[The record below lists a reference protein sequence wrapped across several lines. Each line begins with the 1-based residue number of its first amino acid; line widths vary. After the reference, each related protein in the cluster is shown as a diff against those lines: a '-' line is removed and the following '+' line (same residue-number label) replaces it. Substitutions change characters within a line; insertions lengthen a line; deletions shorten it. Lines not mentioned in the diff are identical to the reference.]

1 MARGGRERLSDQ
13 EIDAALQRLHW
24 EREGDA
30 ITRNVK
36 LEGFR
41 EALAFVNAVGEL
53 AEERDHHP
61 DIDIRWNLVRLH
73 LWTHS
78 ADGITPM
85 DIELAEAIDTL
96 EDAGG

>member
-1 MARGGRERLSDQ
+1 MSGRRERLSDE
-13 EIDAALQRLHW
+13 EIERALAKLRW

-30 ITRNVK
+30 IIRTVK
-36 LEGFR
+36 LKGFR
-41 EALAFVNAVGEL
+41 EALAFVNEVGQL
-53 AEERDHHP
+53 AEQLDHHP

-85 DIELAEAIDTL
+85 DIELATAIDAL
-96 EDAGG
+96 EAATG